1 MNLFALF
8 AFGLLVFVP
17 ACCSKKAPKATE
29 VEKTEVVQENITENT
44 ATKTP
49 GTQIK
54 F

>member
-1 MNLFALF
+1 MNLFSLF

-17 ACCSKKAPKATE
+17 ACCCKKAPKATE
-29 VEKTEVVQENITENT
+29 VEKTEVVQEHIAENT
-44 ATKTP
+44 ATKAP